1 VIYQAE
7 VIAERPKAICCH
19 LNGDSVQHWI
29 ARSQIQPGSQVQRP
43 GDRGWLIVSD
53 WLVENAHLPISHPD
67 RIKGETSMAFE
78 NRPNSGVLFQNKN
91 KGNNEK
97 APNLKGNA
105 LLELED
111 GSTVELDLAAWTK
124 QSDKA
129 GKWLSLS
136 VKLKQEHH
144 DRDSAQP
151 QSGGGRAHFNQRVA
165 QMGTP
170 VDSDLDAALGKR
182 DEEDALF

>member
-1 VIYQAE
+1 VTYEAE
-7 VIAERPKAICCH
+7 VIRESSKAICCH
-19 LNGDSVQHWI
+19 LDGDRVQHWI

-43 GDRGWLIVSD
+43 GDRGCLIVSD
-53 WLVENAHLPISHPD
+53 WFVQTAHLPISYPD
-67 RIKGETSMAFE
+67 RIKGELNMPFE
-78 NRPNSGVLFQNKN
+78 ARPNSGALFQNKN

-136 VKLKQEHH
+136 VKLKQ
-144 DRDSAQP
+144 DSDSSQP
-151 QSGGGRAHFNQRVA
+151 QSSGGRQQFQKRVA
-165 QMGTP
+165 EMGT
-170 VDSDLDAALGKR
+170 DIDAALGKR
-182 DEEDALF
+182 DEEDVSF